1 MIALSG
7 VIVHVNPD
15 LDACTCVALSGVHP
29 DDVHFLPAGAPDI
42 PHTCPCCGMRLTG
55 RERVLDHPLG
65 EKGRLETN
73 GVRHAAACSM
83 PEASK
88 ADPKLLA
95 EVDEQDSTGLVRTP
109 RFSLAQVVAAVKRD
123 LSAQGYRDAEHN
135 RLTVDVMSGVIR
147 GLNLL
152 HADRVAAEA
161 LVPGIPIV
169 EIAGHRFA
177 VANEPFGPQ
186 VAFALAARGV
196 CASVYHDGWNLG
208 ISRFAGFDAPD
219 LRLLGEHLPG
229 WFVHSAG
236 FLAAWGTRKSPQT
249 CRPPRGTPRTQ
260 QELVALLRKVFEAG
274 A

>member
-1 MIALSG
+1 MGG

-15 LDACTCVALSGVHP
+15 LDACVCVALARVHP
-29 DDVHFLPAGAPDI
+29 ADVHFLPAGMPAI
-42 PHTCPCCGMRLTG
+42 PHVCPCCGRRLTG
-55 RERVLDHPLG
+55 NERVLDHPLG
-65 EKGRLETN
+65 EKGRLESN

-83 PEASK
+83 PEARQ

-95 EVDEQDSTGLVRTP
+95 EVDEQDSTGLVQSP

-135 RLTVDVMSGVIR
+135 RLVVDMMSSVVR

-161 LVPGIPIV
+161 LLPSIPVV

-177 VANEPFGPQ
+177 VPNDPIGPQ
-186 VAFALAARGV
+186 VAFALAERGV
-196 CASVYHDGWNLG
+196 CGSLYHDGCNLG
-208 ISRFAGFDAPD
+208 ISRFAGFDSPD
-219 LRLLGEHLPG
+219 LRLLEEHLPG

-236 FLAAWGTRKSPQT
+236 FLAAWGTRKSPASGG
-249 CRPPRGTPRTQ
+249 PPRGTPQTQ
-260 QELVALLRKVFEAG
+260 RELVTLLRQVFEVER
-274 A
+274 